1 MPNTYGYSFGKGC
14 KLCDCD
20 HGGSIG
26 QSCDLYTG
34 QCVCREG
41 FTGRRCDRCS
51 VGFFQY
57 PRCERCNC
65 DLDGSI
71 QALNASEPIACDESG
86 QCACKTFV
94 SGLKCD
100 ACLPSTF
107 GLSRKNPD
115 GCSKCFCFDRSSDCK
130 QSDLSWGIIRAA
142 DIRCLSVEYQNIE
155 FVTIQT
161 MNQDNL
167 ISYEANLSMVNG
179 LSMIP
184 GTTGKALYVP
194 FALKCSF

>member
-1 MPNTYGYSFGKGC
+1 MPNSYGYSHKKGC

-41 FTGRRCDRCS
+41 FMGRRCDRCS
-51 VGFFQY
+51 IGYFEKIGNQN
-57 PRCERCNC
+57 RCERCRC

-71 QALNASEPIACDESG
+71 PSSNASVPISCDQSG
-86 QCACKTFV
+86 QCPCKALVT
-94 SGLKCD
+94 GLKCD
-100 ACLPSTF
+100 TCIASTF
-107 GLSRKNPD
+107 GLSRKNPN
-115 GCSKCFCFDRSSDCK
+115 GCSKCFCFDRSSDCE
-130 QSDLSWGIIRAA
+130 QSEFSWGIIRAA
-142 DIRCLSVEYQNIE
+142 DIRCLSVEYQSIE

-161 MNQDNL
+161 MNRDDL
-167 ISYEANLSMVNG
+167 ISYEANLNTVNG

-184 GTTGKALYVP
+184 GTTGNVSNVSCIP
-194 FALKCSF
+194 